1 MSPVA
6 RHCSQTKQGAR
17 TSHRFML
24 STRGP
29 HTRSLVAATTGGPP
43 RMQGKQLSKNVPD
56 TADWNCDKEQLSSWL
71 HSYVCMA
78 TNVTYATGILVQS
91 IYTAAVCNLNN
102 GKVALAPI
110 YEYGALETLNGTQQN
125 NGTLLYRAAGEESVV

>member
-1 MSPVA
+1 MSVRWFSLTGHFTSPGWEPMLRGRLGGLVRLSQRLAYMSPVA

-43 RMQGKQLSKNVPD
+43 RMQGKQLSKVG
-56 TADWNCDKEQLSSWL
+56 ADRHPPPPPAVSAPLKCW
-71 HSYVCMA
+71 
-78 TNVTYATGILVQS
+78 ATGWER
-91 IYTAAVCNLNN
+91 
-102 GKVALAPI
+102 G
-110 YEYGALETLNGTQQN
+110 
-125 NGTLLYRAAGEESVV
+125 